1 MTLAGTITITVSL
14 LVMLLYSCTNNLVNC
29 AMFDGQFPMVSSVIR
44 QPFIDRIWCIL
55 STVFCWTVL

>member
-14 LVMLLYSCTNNLVNC
+14 LLMLWYSCANELVKC
-29 AMFDGQFPMVSSVIR
+29 APFNGQFPMVSSVIR